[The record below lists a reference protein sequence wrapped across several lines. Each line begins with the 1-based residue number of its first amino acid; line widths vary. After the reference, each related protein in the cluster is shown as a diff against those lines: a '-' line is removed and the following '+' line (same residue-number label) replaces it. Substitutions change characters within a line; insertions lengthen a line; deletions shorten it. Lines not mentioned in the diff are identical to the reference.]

1 MALGQTLRKARQEK
15 KLTASEVAAGTRMK
29 VQMVEA
35 LEREDFS
42 QVAATIYGKG
52 FIRMYA
58 DYVRLDPEPLIREY
72 MERFVEPSH
81 DAPQTVSAPSDIFE
95 DEESE
100 GLFWWW
106 PWGGSEEEEEKA
118 EPAAVAPSAPV
129 AMSKETDVVAEEE
142 TDAVEEEET
151 KEADLFSH
159 IRVPKETLEATSEE
173 EDEPLIDLS
182 AIGDAV
188 DNVRTKCSEVIGAIG
203 DSIGSVTRGIRDKA
217 SSIEISLPEIKVP
230 DSNFKSIPLVVLS
243 VIIVIFMISGLSRCA
258 RDKKSGEGTAIVTE
272 DPALLLLAVESDE
285 PYVD

>member
-58 DYVRLDPEPLIREY
+58 DYVRLDPEPLIQEY

-106 PWGGSEEEEEKA
+106 PWGGGEEEEEES

-129 AMSKETDVVAEEE
+129 AMSKEADVAEEE
-142 TDAVEEEET
+142 EADAVEEEET
-151 KEADLFSH
+151 KAPDLFSH
-159 IRVPKETLEATSEE
+159 IRGPKETVEATSEE

-258 RDKKSGEGTAIVTE
+258 RDKKSGEGTAIETE
-272 DPALLLLAVESDE
+272 DPAQLFLAVESDE

>member
-106 PWGGSEEEEEKA
+106 PWGRSEEEEEEA

-142 TDAVEEEET
+142 T

-159 IRVPKETLEATSEE
+159 IRVPKETVEATSEE

-272 DPALLLLAVESDE
+272 DPSLLLLAVESDE